1 MTILKGSLI
10 LLKYLPTNNYQ
21 KVHTGT
27 EQTSARGEGLL
38 LARSGLT
45 LGAWGLRG
53 LTPSGPGLNMPNLRE
68 WALESR

>member
-1 MTILKGSLI
+1 MSKDRAVSCK
-10 LLKYLPTNNYQ
+10 KYTVERP
-21 KVHTGT
+21 
-27 EQTSARGEGLL
+27 L